1 MSELL
6 NQRLGDPSQLESN
19 MQPRSHDR
27 LEQSTGKPRH
37 RLIGISLLPAAATLG
52 NLLCGFLAIFACL
65 LSVRAEYSA
74 SIGQFAIQPRVFHPR
89 LEQLFPTHI
98 AAGAYLVLLAMVFDA
113 LDGRLARITRRTSEF
128 GAQLDSMADIV
139 SFGVAPAMLFITL
152 LLRPASGSMP
162 PDVSPLQLRVG
173 MACALVYVTCAAIR
187 LARYNVENVHTEAA
201 LKKFSGLP
209 SPGAAAAVVSLLA
222 LHEHLRDVNYYG
234 LGVNWAGVSRWAIAV
249 SAFFVGLLMVSRLD
263 YVHVF
268 NVYAR
273 RHYPPTHLVWVI
285 AILALAW
292 YSLELLLVVLAFG
305 YVFSGLVYNVRRRWG
320 KREPARVAEPTA
332 ES

>member
-1 MSELL
+1 MNELL
-6 NQRLGDPSQLESN
+6 NCRTGELSQLESD
-19 MQPRSHDR
+19 MQTRSHDR
-27 LEQSTGKPRH
+27 LDQSPGKSRH

-65 LSVRAEYSA
+65 LSVRAEYS
-74 SIGQFAIQPRVFHPR
+74 SSLGQFAIQPRVFHPR

-98 AAGAYLVLLAMVFDA
+98 AAGAYLIVLAMVFDA

-128 GAQLDSMADIV
+128 GAQLDSIADIV

-152 LLRPASGSMP
+152 LLRPTTGSIP
-162 PDVSPLQLRVG
+162 PDISSLQLRVG

-187 LARYNVENVHTEAA
+187 LARYNAENVHTEVA

-209 SPGAAAAVVSLLA
+209 SPGAAAAVVALLA
-222 LHEHLRDVNYYG
+222 LHEHLHDVNYYG
-234 LGVNWAGVSRWAIAV
+234 LGVNWAGVSRWAIAAT
-249 SAFFVGLLMVSRLD
+249 AFFVGLLMVSRLD

-273 RHYPPTHLVWVI
+273 RRYPPTHLVWVI
-285 AILALAW
+285 AILGLAW
-292 YSLELLLVVLAFG
+292 YSFELLLVVLAFG
-305 YVFSGLVYNVRRRWG
+305 YVLSGLVYNAKRRWG
-320 KREPARVAEPTA
+320 KRDAARTEPTVDN
-332 ES
+332 